1 MNKTCACWN
10 AAIDANSASST
21 HRNHP
26 RYFST
31 SYAFGF
37 LAALIP
43 ALRYAFLLMIILI
56 PWIIYVNIRRYVGR
70 LWWFIQIASRRSTL
84 SSDIMT

>member
-1 MNKTCACWN
+1 MQIVL
-10 AAIDANSASST
+10 AALIAT
-21 HRNHP
+21 IP
-26 RYFST
+26 GT
-31 SYAFGF
+31 LVLLMLFGF

-70 LWWFIQIASRRSTL
+70 LWWFIQSPLDAQRSVL
-84 SSDIMT
+84 I

>member
-1 MNKTCACWN
+1 MQIAL
-10 AAIDANSASST
+10 AALIAT
-21 HRNHP
+21 ILG
-26 RYFST
+26 T
-31 SYAFGF
+31 LVLLMLFGF

>member
-1 MNKTCACWN
+1 MQIAL
-10 AAIDANSASST
+10 AALIAT
-21 HRNHP
+21 ILG
-26 RYFST
+26 T
-31 SYAFGF
+31 LVLLMLFGF

-70 LWWFIQIASRRSTL
+70 LWWFIQSPLDAQRSVL
-84 SSDIMT
+84 I